1 MISPARVAAFDAL
14 REVASTKS
22 DLPRALA
29 SIRPGLSDERDK
41 ALAADL
47 VTGTLR
53 WQNELDFLI
62 AHYAKRPIG
71 RLDFDVLQILRL
83 GAYQLLHLDRVP
95 AAAAVNDAV
104 GMTRRAKKS
113 SAAGLVNAVLRAI
126 SRSRAHLPLPTPE
139 EAIDYLEIT
148 LSHPRWLAHRWCDRF
163 GFTDARKWESFNNTP
178 APLTIRAN
186 RLRTDAASLSKALAG
201 YGVELARCRFAPDA
215 FVVQSGNPLRT
226 PLAGSGMFFVQDEAS
241 QLVSLLAAAR
251 PGEAILDTCASPGG
265 KTTAMAANAG
275 DRARIVAADVR
286 SARMQLLRET
296 VRSSGARN
304 IRLVQTDLE
313 QGLPFGPVFDL
324 VFVDAPCSGLGTI
337 RRDPDIRW
345 RRQESDLPR
354 LGAAQLAMLR
364 QAAAAVKPGGRLVYS
379 TCSSEPEEND
389 HVVEA
394 LLQDPRSPFALVDC
408 RGRAAALE
416 PVLDSRGILRTS
428 PAEHGLE
435 AFFGAVLERER
446 A

>member
-14 REVASTKS
+14 GEVASAKS

-29 SIRPGLSDERDK
+29 SVRPRLSDERDR

-83 GAYQLLHLDRVP
+83 GAYQLLHLNRVP

-104 GMTRRAKKS
+104 TLTRRAKKS

-126 SRSRAHLPLPTPE
+126 SRSRAHLPLPPPE

-148 LSHPRWLAHRWCDRF
+148 LSHPRWLAHRWCGRF
-163 GFTDARKWESFNNTP
+163 GFADARKWEAFNNTP

-201 YGVELARCRFAPDA
+201 HGVELAPCRFAPDA

-226 PLAGSGMFFVQDEAS
+226 PLAASGMFFVQDEAS

-265 KTTAMAANAG
+265 KTTAMAADAG
-275 DRARIVAADVR
+275 DQARIVAADVR
-286 SARMQLLRET
+286 SARMQLLGET
-296 VRSSGARN
+296 VKSSGARS
-304 IRLVQTDLE
+304 IRLVRADLA

-324 VFVDAPCSGLGTI
+324 VFVDAPCSGLGII

-389 HVVEA
+389 QVVEA
-394 LLQDPRSPFALVDC
+394 LLQDPPSPFALVDF
-408 RGRAAALE
+408 RGRVPALE
-416 PVLDSRGILRTS
+416 PVLDGRGILRTS

-435 AFFGAVLERER
+435 AFFGAVLERGR
-446 A
+446 S